1 MRLRPPAEVRA
12 RAPGE
17 RVLGW
22 CPSGTSTLVATD
34 KALLLPQVDGVE
46 VRIPWDLVLRATW
59 EESAVEVTAQDSPGG
74 RAVVRRIPIAEEP
87 GALPEV
93 VRERVNA
100 SIVVQHHVELVGE
113 RGARFV
119 ARREPGSSELRWS
132 VVFDGG
138 LDPRDPELR
147 RRADEALASL
157 RISLGV

>member
-1 MRLRPPAEVRA
+1 MRLRPPGEVRA
-12 RAPGE
+12 RVPGE

-22 CPSGTSTLVATD
+22 CTAGDSSLIATE
-34 KALLLPQVDGVE
+34 KALLLPQSDGVA
-46 VRIPWDLVLRATW
+46 VRVPWDLVLRVTW
-59 EESAVEVTAQDSPGG
+59 EEAAVEVTAQESPGG
-74 RAVVRRIPIAEEP
+74 RPVVRRIPISQQP

-113 RGARFV
+113 RGARFI
-119 ARREPGSSELRWS
+119 ARREPDSTDLRWS

-138 LDPRDPELR
+138 LDARDPDLR
-147 RRADEALASL
+147 RKADAALAAL